1 MKNVDKFAVAEVTLG
16 SAVANSGTF
25 DVPYPSGTSQNSF
38 NAGLN
43 GSNIS
48 MWVNNNDKYD
58 STKFSLSF
66 GASVITVTNSTG
78 ASLPA
83 GSVIRLNL
91 DQVDGNDVAILAFPV
106 ELASITGT
114 QDVVTDF
121 RPGFDGTIEDVSFAV
136 DKPVTTGSKLA
147 TLTPA
152 IGGVSTT
159 GGAVALTSAGATPM
173 GKVIQGSAVTAA
185 NVFTRDSKLSIKAT
199 SVTAFAEGNGTLY
212 VRCRRAVANAY

>member
-16 SAVANSGTF
+16 SAVANSSTF
-25 DVPYPSGTSQNSF
+25 DVPYPSGTTQNSF

-83 GSVIRLNL
+83 GAVVRLNL
-91 DQVDGNDVAILAFPV
+91 DQVDGNDIELIEFPI
-106 ELASITGT
+106 ELASITGA

-121 RPGFDGTIEDVSFAV
+121 RPGFDGTIEDVSFV
-136 DKPVTTGSKLA
+136 VNKPVTTGSKLA
-147 TLTPA
+147 TLTAA

-173 GKVIQGSAVTAA
+173 GKVIQGSALTAA
-185 NVFTRDSKLSIKAT
+185 NTFTRDSKMSIKAT
-199 SVTAFAEGNGTLY
+199 SVTAFAEGSGTLM
-212 VRCRRAVANAY
+212 VRCRRTFPNAY